1 MRSNRLVVA
10 PLVTLLAFPPV
21 LDVGAASQEAPAAPQ
36 APAIPTFGVGTA
48 AVTLD
53 VVVRDKKGNAVRDLK
68 ASDFEVYE
76 DGAKQLVESF
86 QVFGRPLESAEA
98 PVPRRAATPAA
109 VPPAPALSAAPPAED
124 APETRPQIIA
134 FVFDRL
140 SADARNTAHK
150 AAMTYLDRGHVEG
163 DVVGVFAIDLALRTI
178 QPFTKEPSL
187 IKVGLERAASQAN
200 TAFSGDRERTRQ
212 IVDVVSAGEAT
223 AAGGTGSSPSGPGA
237 GSAGASI
244 SSAASAGALNQ
255 AIGRIQVGM
264 LRTFEALERDQQGY
278 ASTNGLLSVVN
289 GLKSLP
295 GRKTVVFFS
304 EGLAIPANV
313 QAQFRSLIHS
323 ANRANVSVYAMDAG
337 GLRAES
343 MNAETRKEMMQAAQ
357 RRQRQIESGREDAND
372 GIMSRTLERN
382 EDLLRLHPE
391 SGLGTLAN
399 ETGGF
404 LIHDTNDAASAFRR
418 MEEDMRF
425 HYLLGYSPSNE
436 SYDGRFRSISVKVSR
451 PGVQVQ
457 TRQGYY
463 AIRAAESVPL
473 RSFEAPALAQFD
485 RQPRPHAF
493 PLDAVALSFPT
504 AKKPG
509 LVPVL
514 VRVPG
519 PTVTYRLDKDDKS
532 GKKIHRADLAVVA
545 RVKDHSGREVD
556 RLSQHYALS
565 AAEANLEAARRGDIL
580 FYREADL
587 GPGRYTV
594 EAVAYDAV
602 ADKASVSTASLE
614 VAATAPGQPRL
625 SSIVL
630 VGRAEK
636 ASPSEQSDNPLFYGE
651 TIIYPNMG
659 EPFRKSTSPNLGFF
673 FTVYGVPPGTVS
685 PRATIEVYRG
695 DAPAGRVTADL
706 PTPDASGRIQ
716 YAGALPLQSFPAGSY
731 RLKVTALM
739 GNASDSRQASFTV
752 TE

>member
-10 PLVTLLAFPPV
+10 ALVALLSLRPV
-21 LDVGAASQEAPAAPQ
+21 LDVGATFQEPPASPQ

-68 ASDFEVYE
+68 ASDFEVFE
-76 DGAKQLVESF
+76 DGAKQQVESF
-86 QVFGRPLESAEA
+86 RIFGRPLDGPLEA
-98 PVPRRAATPAA
+98 PAKPTAAPTPAAASPAA
-109 VPPAPALSAAPPAED
+109 VPAPPPAAAPEM
-124 APETRPQIIA
+124 RPQLIA

-140 SADARNTAHK
+140 SADARNTAQK
-150 AAMTYLDRGHVEG
+150 AAMTYVERGHVEG
-163 DVVGVFAIDLALRTI
+163 DVVGVFAIDLALRTV
-178 QPFTKEPSL
+178 QPFTTDPSL
-187 IKVGLERAASQAN
+187 IRLGLQRAASQAN
-200 TAFSGDRERTRQ
+200 TSFSGDRERTRQ
-212 IVDVVSAGEAT
+212 IVDIVSAGESTSSGAT
-223 AAGGTGSSPSGPGA
+223 SSAPQGPGA
-237 GSAGASI
+237 SASGSGI
-244 SSAASAGALNQ
+244 SGAASAGAMNQ

-264 LRTFEALERDQQGY
+264 LRTFEALERDQQGF

-313 QAQFRSLIHS
+313 QEQFRSVINS

-337 GLRAES
+337 GLRTHS
-343 MNAETRKEMMQAAQ
+343 MNAETRDEMRQATE
-357 RRQRQIESGREDAND
+357 RRLRQIESGRDDAND
-372 GIMSRTLERN
+372 GIMSRQLERN
-382 EDLLRLHPE
+382 EDLLRLNPE
-391 SGLGTLAN
+391 SSLGRLAN

-425 HYLLGYSPSNE
+425 HYLIGYSPSNE
-436 SYDGRFRSISVKVSR
+436 SYDGRFRAIAVKVSR

-463 AIRAAESVPL
+463 AVRAADSAPL
-473 RSFEAPALAQFD
+473 RSFEAPAIAQFD
-485 RQPRPHAF
+485 RKPAPHAF
-493 PLDAVALSFPT
+493 PVDAVALSFPT

-519 PTVTYRLDKDDKS
+519 QTVTYELDKQDKS
-532 GKKIHRADLAVVA
+532 GQKLHRAELTVVA
-545 RVKDHSGREVD
+545 RIKDESGREVD
-556 RLSQHYALS
+556 RLSQHYPLS
-565 AAEANLEAARRGDIL
+565 AAEASLDAARRGDIL

-587 GPGRYTV
+587 GPGRYTIDV
-594 EAVAYDAV
+594 VAYDV
-602 ADKASVSTASLE
+602 RSQKASVSTAALE
-614 VAATAPGQPRL
+614 VSPPQAGRPRL

-636 ASPSEQSDNPLFYGE
+636 ASSSESTGDNPLFYGD

-659 EPFRKSTSPNLGFF
+659 EPFRKSANLGFF
-673 FTVYGVPPGTVS
+673 FTVYGVPEGTAL
-685 PRATIEVYRG
+685 PRATIEVYKG
-695 DAPAGRVTADL
+695 DQPAGRVTADL
-706 PTPDASGRIQ
+706 PAADANGRIQ
-716 YAGALPLQSFPAGSY
+716 YAGALPLQGFAAGSY
-731 RLKVTALM
+731 RLKVTALT
-739 GNASDSRQASFTV
+739 GTTSDSRQAAFTV

>member
-1 MRSNRLVVA
+1 MRPHRLPVVPMVAFLVLPPA
-10 PLVTLLAFPPV
+10 PGAWARPQEPPR
-21 LDVGAASQEAPAAPQ
+21 EAQ

-76 DGAKQLVESF
+76 DGARQQVESF

-98 PVPRRAATPAA
+98 PVPRPAAAPAA
-109 VPPAPALSAAPPAED
+109 VPPAPAVSTASPAAD
-124 APETRPQIIA
+124 ARETRPQVIA

-140 SADARNTAHK
+140 SANARNTAHK

-178 QPFTKEPSL
+178 QPFTTEPSL
-187 IKVGLERAASQAN
+187 IRVGLERAASQAN

-212 IVDVVSAGEAT
+212 IIDVVSAGEA
-223 AAGGTGSSPSGPGA
+223 ASSGASGSAPSGPGA
-237 GSAGASI
+237 SSQASGIAGA
-244 SSAASAGALNQ
+244 AAAGALNQ

-313 QAQFRSLIHS
+313 QAQFRSVIAN

-337 GLRAES
+337 GLRTQS
-343 MNAETRKEMMQAAQ
+343 MSEETRNEMLQAA
-357 RRQRQIESGREDAND
+357 RRRLRQIESGSDSAND
-372 GIMSRTLERN
+372 GIMSRQLERN
-382 EDLLRLHPE
+382 EDLLRLNPE
-391 SGLGTLAN
+391 AGLGTLAN

-404 LIHDTNDAASAFRR
+404 LIRDTNDAAAAFRR

-457 TRQGYY
+457 TRQGYL

-485 RQPRPHAF
+485 RRPAPHAF
-493 PLDAVALSFPT
+493 PLDTVALSFPT

-519 PTVTYRLDKDDKS
+519 QTVTYQLDKQDKS
-532 GKKIHRADLAVVA
+532 GKKLHRAELTVVA
-545 RVKDHSGREVD
+545 RVKDQSGKEVD

-565 AAEANLEAARRGDIL
+565 APEASLEAARRGDIL

-614 VAATAPGQPRL
+614 VAATEPGRPRL

-636 ASPSEQSDNPLFYGE
+636 ASPSDQADNPLFYGE

-659 EPFRKSTSPNLGFF
+659 EPFRKAVSPNLGFF
-673 FTVYGVPPGTVS
+673 FAVYGVAPGTPS
-685 PRATIEVYRG
+685 PRVTIEVYRG

-706 PTPDASGRIQ
+706 PAPDATGRIQ

-731 RLKVTALM
+731 RLKVTALT
-739 GNASDSRQASFTV
+739 GAASDSRQTSFTLA
-752 TE
+752 E